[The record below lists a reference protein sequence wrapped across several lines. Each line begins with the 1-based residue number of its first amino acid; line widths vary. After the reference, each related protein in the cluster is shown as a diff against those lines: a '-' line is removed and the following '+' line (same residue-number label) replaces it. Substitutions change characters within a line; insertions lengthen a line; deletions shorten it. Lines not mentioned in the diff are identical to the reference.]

1 MKRKIDP
8 DKKRK
13 VLLSVGAKQQLYEV
27 LGFVG
32 DVDAL
37 QLAVDFLEKEANT
50 SIEEI
55 KRLLSA
61 GVQKVNISPYATTKQ
76 QALDQLAWLI
86 IIQGKI
92 SDIEERMEFVKRK
105 GIDHDF
111 LKKIISMALDISYK
125 IFKEKS
131 DSEKIRR
138 ITHLIDN
145 ISIKKEH
152 LP

>member
-1 MKRKIDP
+1 MKRKINL
-8 DKKRK
+8 KKKKK
-13 VLLSVGAKQQLYEV
+13 VLLTIGAKQQLFDV
-27 LGFVG
+27 LGFIG

-61 GVQKVNISPYATTKQ
+61 GVQKVNLSPYITKQ

-92 SDIEERMEFVKRK
+92 SDIKERVEFVKRE
-105 GIDHDF
+105 GINPDF
-111 LKKIISMALDISYK
+111 LKKIISMALEISFK
-125 IFKEKS
+125 ILKEKS
-131 DSEKIRR
+131 DPEKIRR